1 MHVDLLVYEKDLFR
15 IKVGQSVRFVL
26 TNQGNQEIIGRI
38 FSVGKAFQNES
49 KSVAVHA
56 DINNSTIGLIP
67 GMYVN
72 ALIDIG
78 KNDVETLPIDAIAK
92 AEGKEFIFIQPFDSA
107 QGKEKGEK
115 EDSGVHFK
123 RIEVKT
129 GATQLGFVQVTPLQE
144 IPAGA
149 KIVSKGAYY
158 LQSTMSNSEGDD
170 EHGH

>member
-1 MHVDLLVYEKDLFR
+1 LLVYEKDLFR

-56 DINNSTIGLIP
+56 AINNSTIGLIP

-92 AEGKEFIFIQPFDSA
+92 AEGKEFIFIQEEHDEEPKS
-107 QGKEKGEK
+107 KGQEV
-115 EDSGVHFK
+115 DTGVHFK

-129 GATQLGFVQVTPLQE
+129 GTTQLGFVQVTPLQE

-149 KIVSKGAYY
+149 KIVAKGAYY
-158 LQSTMSNSEGDD
+158 LQSTMSNSEGGD
-170 EHGH
+170 EHNH